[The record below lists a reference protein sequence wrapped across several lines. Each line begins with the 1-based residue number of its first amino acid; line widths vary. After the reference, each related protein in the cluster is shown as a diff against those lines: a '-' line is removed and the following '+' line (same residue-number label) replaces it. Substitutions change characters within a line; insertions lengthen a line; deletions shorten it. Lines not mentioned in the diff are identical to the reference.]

1 MSDSDA
7 MTAERG
13 SEFLREVRLGL
24 VLYGGVSL
32 AIYLNGTT
40 NELYRAVRG
49 RGVYF
54 LIKHLL
60 GADITVD
67 VASGASAGGIN
78 GIFLSFA
85 LANGREFGT
94 CAELWRRDGDLGTL
108 LRRIESGSVPSV
120 LDSDHYRNLLENG
133 FRVMWENESRPTEPE
148 RPSATRELDLFV
160 TGTNFYGRYSLAV
173 DSSGRLIETKQHR
186 TVFLLKHRERTGS
199 KCQLDP
205 RRNAY
210 GRWDVAR
217 GMSEDDLDG
226 MPEVPVKP
234 PSPNPGLRAL
244 AKLAQITS
252 CFPGAFAAVHVDAA
266 REGDGTTSG
275 DADQKLKV
283 WGQLPIGEH
292 YFVDGGV
299 LDNKPFTTTLDAIFH
314 RTADRRVCRHMLYLE
329 PDPERFSKERQ
340 QQIDALGRLKR
351 PTFIE
356 SVIDSMTRL
365 PSYESIAD
373 DLARIAEHNGTIQ
386 RFDELVEGLGKTGGG
401 ASTRTYHS
409 ARLLALG
416 ERVNSELAEAL
427 ASVEFVPARGDRRET
442 TRLSAQAIEQVLRG
456 LTGVIQNF
464 PQSEIAELLRK
475 VDVDFYIRRLLAL
488 AYVLESRLDGKSEER
503 KLWRYVNQELQ
514 WLEVVR
520 AAMERVAVPP
530 WVWRGGA
537 GFDETVASV
546 DPKALWQEIE
556 RRIALLLDPA
566 VLDLGS
572 AYSRGGGQGARREL
586 PSPAGLRP
594 ERLRRQLDQ
603 RIREIGALGSVELER
618 EQLPGKTLLEDSD
631 ERLRA
636 FAETHPLL
644 QEFFARFEQ
653 QEDPLRFPLE
663 FAARV
668 HQRDK
673 IHTLRLSPVDAQTAY
688 SRGTLEAKI
697 CGETFGHFGAFLKK
711 SWRSND
717 ILWGRLDGISR
728 LSEILLVDTCFGGV
742 EAKLDRAALLAALGS
757 SSVERRAF
765 LGELFPHLEKRLRA
779 HATPEQEDP
788 LATLLGAL
796 EAAGEPARETLV
808 QLFTETAQLDAL
820 CEDLPKVI
828 ADAAEEQLEWGQ
840 VKVDGKT
847 TAEAAAASFSPAA
860 WEFKARSGALKTN
873 VLDLAAASFAKR
885 ALAEKSVREVGEYF
899 RNTYSVGGESAF
911 RAMPVTVLA
920 DLGARVAVL
929 AERALVGSG
938 ELGQT
943 LKTNGLYRIIVRAPL
958 RVIAVIATFLRR
970 SPQWRVAVVTGFLLY
985 VLLALVANVFF
996 AGAFYTEG
1004 GFQRTVAIWAFA
1016 ILPLSALVAAWIFWR
1031 SPWGKRLL
1039 VALVF
1044 AAAVAALWW
1053 KFDDLARVIGQ
1064 QCAGVCQALG
1074 DAEPEGQQNQ

>member
-7 MTAERG
+7 MTAARG

-40 NELYRAVRG
+40 NELFRAVRG

-108 LRRIESGSVPSV
+108 LRRIEGDSVPSV

-133 FRVMWENESRPTEPE
+133 FRVMWQNESRPKEPE

-160 TGTNFYGRYSLAV
+160 TGTNFYGRYAQAV

-217 GMSEDDLDG
+217 GTSEDELDG
-226 MPEVPVKP
+226 MPEEPAKP
-234 PSPNPGLRAL
+234 PSPNPGLHAL

-266 REGDGTTSG
+266 PEGDGTTLG

-283 WGQLPIGEH
+283 WGQLPVGEH

-340 QQIDALGRLKR
+340 QHVDDRGKLKR
-351 PTFIE
+351 PTFVE

-373 DLARIAEHNGTIQ
+373 DLARIAEHNGSIQ
-386 RFDELVEGLGKTGGG
+386 RFDELVEGLGKTAAGGTSV
-401 ASTRTYHS
+401 ATYHS
-409 ARLLALG
+409 ARLLSIG

-427 ASVEFVPARGDRRET
+427 ASLEFVPARGDQRGT
-442 TRLSAQAIEQVLRG
+442 TRLSSEAIEKVLKG
-456 LTGVIQNF
+456 LTRVIQDF
-464 PQSEIAELLRK
+464 PQGEITKLLRK

-488 AYVLESRLDGKSEER
+488 AYVLESRKSEER
-503 KLWRYVNQELQ
+503 EVWRYANQELQ

-520 AAMERVAVPP
+520 AAMERIVVPP

-537 GFDETVASV
+537 GFDAKVNAL
-546 DPKALWQEIE
+546 DPRALWEEIE
-556 RRIALLLDPA
+556 RRTVLLLDPA
-566 VLDLGS
+566 ALDLGS
-572 AYSRGGGQGARREL
+572 AYSRGGRQGAGREV
-586 PSPAGLRP
+586 PSVAWLKP
-594 ERLRRQLDQ
+594 ERLRRQLDR
-603 RIREIGALGSVELER
+603 RIREIRELPAAEFATAAGP
-618 EQLPGKTLLEDSD
+618 EKTLLEQSD
-631 ERLRA
+631 ERLRT
-636 FAETHPLL
+636 FAEAHPFLR
-644 QEFFARFEQ
+644 EFLATFEQ

-668 HQRDK
+668 HQRDR
-673 IHTLRLSPVDAQTAY
+673 IHTLRLSPVDAQSGY

-728 LSEILLVDTCFGGV
+728 LSEVLLLHTGFGG
-742 EAKLDRAALLAALGS
+742 AQATLDRSALLAALGS
-757 SSVERRAF
+757 NSAERRAL
-765 LGELFPHLEKRLRA
+765 LGQLFPHLEKRLRA
-779 HATPEQEDP
+779 HPAPAQEDP
-788 LATLLGAL
+788 FTTLLGVL
-796 EAAGEPARETLV
+796 EGDTEPARSTLS

-820 CEDLPKVI
+820 CEELPKVI

-847 TAEAAAASFSPAA
+847 RVAAEATSFSPEA
-860 WEFKARSGALKTN
+860 WEFRARSGALKTN

-885 ALAEKSVREVGEYF
+885 ALSEKTAAQVGEYF
-899 RNTYSVGGESAF
+899 RNSYSVGGESAF

-920 DLGARVAVL
+920 DLGARTALL

-938 ELGQT
+938 ELGQA
-943 LKTNGLYRIIVRAPL
+943 LKKNGLYRIVVRAPL
-958 RVIAVIATFLRR
+958 GAIAGVASFLRQ
-970 SPQWRVAVVTGFLLY
+970 SPQWRVALVTGFLLY
-985 VLLALVANVFF
+985 ALLALVANVFF
-996 AGAFYTEG
+996 AGAFYAEG

-1016 ILPLSALVAAWIFWR
+1016 FLPLTALVAAWVFWR
-1031 SPWGKRLL
+1031 STWGKRVL
-1039 VALVF
+1039 VGLVLAAA
-1044 AAAVAALWW
+1044 AAAVWW
-1053 KFDDLARVIGQ
+1053 KLDDIARVLGEK
-1064 QCAGVCQALG
+1064 CAGVCRLII
-1074 DAEPEGQQNQ
+1074 DAE